1 MEKHIFL
8 FGEIGGWGINEA
20 DILKEIAQAKEDKA
34 EQLIVQISSFGGYVY
49 SGRAI
54 YNALKTSG
62 IPVRVEII
70 GQAFSIASYIAMAGD
85 EILIAE
91 KAEMM
96 IHPAWSFAEGNA
108 EEMRKQADE
117 LEKMSEE
124 IFSVYVARGADETV
138 IRDYFNEERILTAQE
153 AIDAGLATGILE
165 PMKAVAKFNKGIKSP
180 NKSEEMDKS
189 KFDQL
194 IEAVNSLV
202 KKIKGGAKNASVTA
216 DDGTVLYFD
225 GDVIAVDTPVFADE
239 AMTEAAEPGTYT
251 EGTTTYTVA
260 GGIVTEISEASSE
273 AEEEMAALKAELEAK
288 TAELDSV
295 KAEVE
300 ALKAS
305 NEAEKAEL
313 NKELNSIKNVLIQE
327 KVNIDRKVEKDD
339 KPKFESIADRMK
351 KLAAVARK
359 AEQN

>member
-124 IFSVYVARGADETV
+124 IFSVYVARGADEDT
-138 IRDYFNEERILTAQE
+138 IRTYFDEERILTAQE

-288 TAELDSV
+288 TAQLDAM
-295 KAEVE
+295 KAEIDK
-300 ALKAS
+300 LKAA
-305 NEAEKAEL
+305 NEAEKVEL
-313 NKELNSIKNVLIQE
+313 NKELDSIKNVLIQE
-327 KVNIDRKVEKDD
+327 KVNIDRKAEKDT
-339 KPKFESIADRMK
+339 KPKFETVAQKMQR
-351 KLAAVARK
+351 LAKEAHNR
-359 AEQN
+359 EQN

>member
-124 IFSVYVARGADETV
+124 IFSVYVARGADEDT
-138 IRDYFNEERILTAQE
+138 IRTYFDEERILTAQE

-273 AEEEMAALKAELEAK
+273 AEEEMAALKAELETK
-288 TAELDSV
+288 TAELDAM
-295 KAEVE
+295 KAEIAE
-300 ALKAS
+300 LKAA
-305 NEAEKAEL
+305 NEAEKVEL
-313 NKELNSIKNVLIQE
+313 NKELDSIKNVLIQE
-327 KVNIDRKVEKDD
+327 KVNIDRKAEKDT
-339 KPKFESIADRMK
+339 KPKFETVAQKMQR
-351 KLAAVARK
+351 LAKEAHNR
-359 AEQN
+359 EQN

>member
-124 IFSVYVARGADETV
+124 IFSVYVARGADEDT
-138 IRDYFNEERILTAQE
+138 IRTYFDEERILTAQE

-225 GDVIAVDTPVFADE
+225 GDVIAVDTAVFADE
-239 AMTEAAEPGTYT
+239 AMTEPAADGSYV
-251 EGTTTYTVA
+251 EGNTTYTVA
-260 GGIVTEISEASSE
+260 GGVVTEIAE
-273 AEEEMAALKAELEAK
+273 AEAESEEMAALKAELETK
-288 TAELDSV
+288 TAELDAM
-295 KAEVE
+295 KAEIAE
-300 ALKAS
+300 LKAA
-305 NEAEKAEL
+305 NEAEKVEL
-313 NKELNSIKNVLIQE
+313 NKELDSIKNVLIQE

>member
-124 IFSVYVARGADETV
+124 IFSVYVARGADEDT
-138 IRDYFNEERILTAQE
+138 IRTYFDEERILTAQE

-273 AEEEMAALKAELEAK
+273 AEEEMAALKAELETK
-288 TAELDSV
+288 TAELDAM
-295 KAEVE
+295 KAEIAE
-300 ALKAS
+300 LKAA
-305 NEAEKAEL
+305 NEAEKVEL
-313 NKELNSIKNVLIQE
+313 NKELDSIKNVLIQE

>member
-8 FGEIGGWGINEA
+8 FGIIGQDVHEA
-20 DILKEIAQAKEDKA
+20 AILKDIAQAKEQKA
-34 EQLIVQISSFGGYVY
+34 EVLVVQISSPGGYVY

-96 IHPAWSFAEGNA
+96 IHQAWGKVEGTA
-108 EEMRKQADE
+108 SEMRKSADQ
-117 LEKMSEE
+117 LEEMSKE
-124 IFSVYVARGADETV
+124 IYSTYVARGADSNIIKSFFDTEKV
-138 IRDYFNEERILTAQE
+138 LNAQE
-153 AIDAGLATGILE
+153 AIDAGLATGMLQ
-165 PMKAVAKFNKGIKSP
+165 PMKAVAYFEDTQKTNKKD
-180 NKSEEMDKS
+180 EMEKGTIDKIL
-189 KFDQL
+189 D
-194 IEAVNSLV
+194 EV
-202 KKIKGGAKNASVTA
+202 KALGKRLSGKAKNASVTA

-327 KVNIDRKVEKDD
+327 KVNIDRKAEKDT
-339 KPKFESIADRMK
+339 KPKFETVAQKMQR
-351 KLAAVARK
+351 LAKEAHNR
-359 AEQN
+359 EQN